1 MPWRMQRMLQMQ
13 LTPAQLTANK
23 SRQGLFYQ
31 TTAPTSGMR
40 TNDLWVDGVNIYRY
54 NGSSWVLASKY
65 DNTITEINGGLITTG
80 AIAFGSTG
88 GMAASGTIRI
98 WSGGTA
104 GANGQPPTSPTFT
117 VDSSGNVISNGTIT
131 ANNAISLRNGQAG
144 IIGYGTS
151 NSSIRFW
158 AGGSVP
164 ESADFRVDQS
174 GDVNV
179 KMLNAINITCGSS
192 DFSSIYLTD
201 KSWSNNYV
209 RLFAAREAKGIE
221 IQKTY
226 QGILDNVGGFIVMK
240 YNPDATAYR
249 EIGFFVRHFKSDAS
263 WIFRTCIKAS
273 QLPSLVQVNDL
284 DASGTKYNVK

>member
-1 MPWRMQRMLQMQ
+1 
-13 LTPAQLTANK
+13 
-23 SRQGLFYQ
+23 
-31 TTAPTSGMR
+31 
-40 TNDLWVDGVNIYRY
+40 
-54 NGSSWVLASKY
+54 
-65 DNTITEINGGLITTG
+65 
-80 AIAFGSTG
+80 
-88 GMAASGTIRI
+88 
-98 WSGGTA
+98 
-104 GANGQPPTSPTFT
+104 
-117 VDSSGNVISNGTIT
+117 
-131 ANNAISLRNGQAG
+131 
-144 IIGYGTS
+144 
-151 NSSIRFW
+151 
-158 AGGSVP
+158 
-164 ESADFRVDQS
+164 
-174 GDVNV
+174 
-179 KMLNAINITCGSS
+179 MLNAINITCGSS